1 MAVLTPHVVP
11 QAGLRY
17 DNLLVPASSGGDS
30 CPTGGGVLLL
40 VKNADSASHTVTLVT
55 PQTVSG
61 LAVADQTVSVPAG
74 AETAIPLID
83 KLYRDPET
91 GLASVTYDAVTSV
104 TVAVVRVAA

>member
-1 MAVLTPHVVP
+1 MAVLTAHVVP

-17 DNLLVPASSGGDS
+17 DTLLLPADSGGDS

-40 VKNADSASHTVTLVT
+40 VKNADSAAHTVTLAT

-61 LAVADQTVSVPAG
+61 LAVADQTVTVPAG
-74 AETAIPLID
+74 GTSAIPLID

-91 GLASVTYDAVTSV
+91 GLAAVTYDAVTSV
-104 TVAVVRVAA
+104 TVAVV